1 MLLFL
6 DDSVSSLHLR
16 FQEGTGGTD
25 QVRGTKNASPAR
37 LRTNYLHNG
46 PDVSYG
52 QSEYKRSNGYKH
64 GGFRK
69 SSYNSNIQPTVPKQ
83 KYVSVRHVYPIPR
96 VNIEHPVQR
105 IRNVQIIEN
114 PNDESAQWIKMKKI
128 FQNFPG
134 TQGGQLETQER
145 HYVVSSTIEGED
157 LKTLSIKP
165 KMKQAEPDKMI
176 MIVDNKIT
184 QMDEDDKEKGKFRNE
199 KLVFRSINNI
209 ILPL

>member
-16 FQEGTGGTD
+16 FQEGTGDTN

-37 LRTNYLHNG
+37 LRTNYLNNG

-69 SSYNSNIQPTVPKQ
+69 SSYNSNIQLTGPKE
-83 KYVSVRHVYPIPR
+83 KYVSVRHVYPIHR

-105 IRNVQIIEN
+105 IRNVEIIES

-134 TQGGQLETQER
+134 THRGQQETQET

-157 LKTLSIKP
+157 SKTLSIKP
-165 KMKQAEPDKMI
+165 KMKQADPDKMI

-199 KLVFRSINNI
+199 KLVFRSNNI